1 MRGWIAA
8 LMLGAGSVLA
18 FPVPSQGA
26 GPAQAGQAQEQPAP
40 RRDFPVVSAQGSAT
54 VSRSPDRAVV
64 LFGCSTQ
71 AETSAKAQNDL
82 NVAMDRVLKAVKALN
97 LPGLVVQTSGLSLSP
112 MFDYSGQG
120 DGRPPRIT
128 GYRASNTV
136 RAQVDDVSKVGA
148 IIDAAIA
155 AGANELQ
162 GISFEL
168 KDDKEARRE
177 ALTRAAQDARQ
188 KAETLAAA
196 LGMRLEGV
204 VEAQVGSPVMR
215 PFYAARGMA
224 MEMQAAAAP
233 TPVEPGEVQV
243 QAEVTVIFRAAGN
256 P

>member
-1 MRGWIAA
+1 MRGRIAA
-8 LMLGAGSVLA
+8 LMLGAGAVLV
-18 FPVPSQGA
+18 VPPSSLAA
-26 GPAQAGQAQEQPAP
+26 GTAPAALAQEQPIT
-40 RRDFPVVSAQGSAT
+40 RRDFPVVTAQGSAL
-54 VSRSPDRAVV
+54 VSRSPDRAVLV
-64 LFGCSTQ
+64 FGCSTQ

-82 NVAMDRVLKAVKALN
+82 NASMERVLKAVKALN

-112 MFDYSGQG
+112 MFDFSTQT

-136 RAQVDDVSKVGA
+136 RAQVDDVSKVGT

-177 ALTRAAQDARQ
+177 ALTKAAQDAREE
-188 KAETLAAA
+188 AETLAAA
-196 LGMRLEGV
+196 LGLRIEGV
-204 VEAQVGSPVMR
+204 VEAQVGTPVMR
-215 PFYAARGMA
+215 PFFARSMA

-243 QAEVTVIFRAAGN
+243 QAEATVIFRAA
-256 P
+256 PRP